1 MRLRA
6 LTMLGAGVILA
17 TGAVIYT
24 HKLIEAGR
32 QPAGDLE
39 AKVSEVVV
47 ASVDI
52 SFGHVIEPE
61 MLRLQPWPESA
72 IPTDAFTQLEDV
84 LGAENV
90 EPRRAKRPIA
100 TGEVLLQ
107 SKVSAFGEKVTIA
120 HLIDPSKR
128 AIAIRVNDVTGV
140 AGFVTPGD
148 RVDVVLTREVDR
160 KLRADTILQDVLV
173 RGVDQVAD
181 EDRDKPSV
189 VRTVTVEVKPVEAQK
204 LALAQQAGTLS
215 LTLRNLGSEE
225 QASLATTDVS
235 DLGASQ
241 PKGAAQPASPKMRV
255 NRGGESS
262 WVSVPGS

>member
-6 LTMLGAGVILA
+6 IMMLGAGVLLA

-32 QPAGDLE
+32 QPAE
-39 AKVSEVVV
+39 VEQAKVSEVVV

-72 IPTDAFTQLEDV
+72 IPSDAFTRLDDV
-84 LGAENV
+84 LGTENI

-100 TGEVLLQ
+100 AGEVLLI
-107 SKVSAFGEKVTIA
+107 SKVSNFGEKVTIA
-120 HLIDPSKR
+120 HLIDPTKR

-160 KLRADTILQDVLV
+160 KLQADTILQDVLV
-173 RGVDQVAD
+173 RGIDQVAD

-189 VRTVTVEVKPVEAQK
+189 VRTITVEVKPVEAQK

-215 LTLRNLGSEE
+215 LTLRNLGSAE
-225 QASLATTDVS
+225 QTALGTINVS
-235 DLGASQ
+235 DLGATR
-241 PKGAAQPASPKMRV
+241 PKAKARRESPKMRV
-255 NRGGESS
+255 NRGSESS
-262 WVSVPGS
+262 WVNVPGS